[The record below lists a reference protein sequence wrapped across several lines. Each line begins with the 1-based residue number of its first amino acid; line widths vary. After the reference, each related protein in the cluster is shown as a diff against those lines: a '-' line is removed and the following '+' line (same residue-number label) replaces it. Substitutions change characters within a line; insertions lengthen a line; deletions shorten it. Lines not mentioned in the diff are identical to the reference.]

1 MQEPRIDP
9 IQPGA
14 GTEPAAEPT
23 ADPKPGPGPEP
34 KAAPGPAPR
43 APEKPV
49 RRVGSVTLGFA
60 LIAAG
65 AFFLGYYFWPGFDWM
80 LALKLAPP
88 VGLVLLGVE
97 VLYSACR
104 PGKWKYDF
112 LSVFACL
119 LLMGAAFGLS
129 LLPLGWNAYGPARY
143 AREEA
148 LSDQYSDQLY
158 AAFAQQADQVELKSV
173 RGNVQLMYSEAPVE
187 SLGLGSEETR
197 LYLWVELY
205 GPYEE
210 AEPFAADCR
219 ALLDVIQNQEV
230 QPDKVY
236 FYYEEAG
243 GEDYSQLSLD
253 LTAPVQLDWDLEHL
267 TRQTETE
274 GRFARPSRPDRDD
287 AEAGPAPDAQD
298 ETALETA

>member
-14 GTEPAAEPT
+14 ESAAGTAPA
-23 ADPKPGPGPEP
+23 PKAAPGPEP
-34 KAAPGPAPR
+34 KAAPR
-43 APEKPV
+43 APERPV

-65 AFFLGYYFWPGFDWM
+65 VFFLGYYFWPGFNWA

-88 VGLVLLGVE
+88 AGLVLMGAE

-112 LSVFACL
+112 LSAFACL
-119 LLMGAAFGLS
+119 LLMGGALGLS

-158 AAFAQQADQVELKSV
+158 AAFAEQAGQVELKSV
-173 RGNVQLMYSEAPVE
+173 RGNVRLMYSEAPVE
-187 SLGLGSEETR
+187 SLDLGSEEAR

-219 ALLDVIQNQEV
+219 ALLDVIQSQ
-230 QPDKVY
+230 QTRPDKVY
-236 FYYEEAG
+236 FYYEEAD
-243 GEDYSQLSLD
+243 GEDYSRLSLD